1 MNKEQVLGVLR
12 HSLTFIGGLLVAKGL
27 VDDAIVAELSGAL
40 LTLVGGIWSVLIK
53 SKSTI

>member
-27 VDDAIVAELSGAL
+27 VDDAMVAELSGAI
-40 LTLVGGIWSVLIK
+40 LTLVGGAWSILVK
-53 SKSTI
+53 K

>member
-27 VDDAIVAELSGAL
+27 VDDIIVTELSGAII
-40 LTLVGGIWSVLIK
+40 TLIGGLWSVLIK
-53 SKSTI
+53 K

>member
-27 VDDAIVAELSGAL
+27 VDDAMVAELSGAL
-40 LTLVGGIWSVLIK
+40 ITLIGGAWSVLVK
-53 SKSTI
+53 K